1 MKLTYYA
8 LWYLKCRLL
17 GKRIPLESE
26 VYITTRCNLNC
37 RHCFIRGA
45 IASGSL
51 KEVELK
57 YEEILRVLKYCYNAG
72 SRIVWFEGG
81 EPLLWRDEDYSL
93 EDLVQEAKRTG
104 FFAVTFTTNG
114 TLPIKSGADL
124 IWVSIDG
131 TREIHDQIRGKGS
144 FDWLIENVEGSSHPR
159 IYANMIINPLNYR
172 VVEDVVKMVAQSKGF
187 RAISMSF
194 HTPHPGVEDLFLPW
208 EKRKE
213 VLDKV
218 IELKKHG
225 FPIINSFAG
234 LNLHYSNKWKR
245 RCWMNNF
252 AFPDGEIHSECW
264 GSRDGICDRC
274 GYGMGAEMSALFDL
288 KPSTIGAALRLFSG
302 RI

>member
-1 MKLTYYA
+1 VIISNHIWAKKLISRSVCEDKLSIFINYPDEKIFYTRHKHNRSKRFVMIYPGTLNWHQGLDIAIKA
-8 LWYLKCRLL
+8 L
-17 GKRIPLESE
+17 
-26 VYITTRCNLNC
+26 
-37 RHCFIRGA
+37 A
-45 IASGSL
+45 I
-51 KEVELK
+51 
-57 YEEILRVLKYCYNAG
+57 I
-72 SRIVWFEGG
+72 
-81 EPLLWRDEDYSL
+81 RDEVPQLEFHIYGDGSEKSNL

-288 KPSTIGAALRLFSG
+288 KPSPIGAALRLFSG